1 MTIIKQIAIKQITRN
16 KPECWGS
23 SSSDSEVL
31 SSPEVLWRKYVN
43 DRYSQ
48 HPLPKKSQDE
58 QLALSSHFFLPIK
71 TPLHNASHSQL
82 KYKEREKKK
91 RKAGKHRWG
100 ERLAFHFI

>member
-1 MTIIKQIAIKQITRN
+1 MTIIKQIAIKQISRN

-82 KYKEREKKK
+82 KYKERERKKK
-91 RKAGKHRWG
+91 GKQENTGGGRD
-100 ERLAFHFI
+100 